1 MILFPHE
8 VLSILLSAHK
18 KTKCNSLFVR
28 QQVTATFLTNLK
40 VRWPKNLA
48 NIIAAFGFF
57 NFDFFK
63 LPETECLLGDL
74 DHLAKL
80 LICSILPLILLAAL
94 AMPTCCYSVWTF
106 ISKASL
112 KEKRNAIVAAFCF
125 SSLSLLFLVYPMV
138 SATVLGTFSCVTI
151 DQTRWLMK
159 DVREDCPIQS
169 RLASFYWSIA
179 FTVVYPAGVPLIFL
193 SILYYFRVPRMAT
206 QKEKMQHLQA
216 VAQRAGIFDSMSE
229 QLSDWIWTSEPVD
242 LLTRSQCKC
251 VLQYQYKGQGDFEDH
266 FEEDAL
272 GSMLRLQSEVS
283 TGKEV
288 NRAYNTRTKS
298 GIDRVASTGPTAAEM
313 TIDRAPSHGSINSL
327 NNDNDNDTEADDSA
341 INLDDL
347 STEDLRTK
355 TAEYINTLCSDQVVV
370 VPPVTWTGELG
381 KTERLAIGRAG
392 NYSIKYREDRKV
404 LPT

>member
-1 MILFPHE
+1 M
-8 VLSILLSAHK
+8 
-18 KTKCNSLFVR
+18 
-28 QQVTATFLTNLK
+28 
-40 VRWPKNLA
+40 
-48 NIIAAFGFF
+48 AAFGFF

-74 DHLAKL
+74 DHFAKL
-80 LICSILPLILLAAL
+80 MICCILPLILLAAL
-94 AMPTCCYSVWTF
+94 AMPTFCYSVWTF
-106 ISKASL
+106 VSKAFL

-151 DQTRWLMK
+151 EQTRWLMK
-159 DVREDCPIQS
+159 DVREDCPIES
-169 RLASFYWSIA
+169 RLHSFYWSIA

-193 SILYYFRVPRMAT
+193 CILYYFRVPRLAT
-206 QKEKMQHLQA
+206 QKAKMHHLKA
-216 VAQRAGIFDSMSE
+216 VAQRAGIFESMSD

-251 VLQYQYKGQGDFEDH
+251 VLEYQYRSQGDFEDH

-272 GSMLRLQSEVS
+272 GSMLRLQSEIS

-288 NRAYNTRTKS
+288 NRAYNPRTQS
-298 GIDRVASTGPTAAEM
+298 GIDKVASTGPKHAEM
-313 TIDRAPSHGSINSL
+313 TRDRTASNGSRAGSNSGS
-327 NNDNDNDTEADDSA
+327 NDNNNDTEADDSA

-347 STEDLRTK
+347 SADDLRSK
-355 TAEYINTLCSDQVVV
+355 TAEYINTLCSNQVVV

-381 KTERLAIGRAG
+381 KAERLAIGRAG
-392 NYSIKYREDRKV
+392 NYCQKSFPPRICRVNMEG
-404 LPT
+404 L